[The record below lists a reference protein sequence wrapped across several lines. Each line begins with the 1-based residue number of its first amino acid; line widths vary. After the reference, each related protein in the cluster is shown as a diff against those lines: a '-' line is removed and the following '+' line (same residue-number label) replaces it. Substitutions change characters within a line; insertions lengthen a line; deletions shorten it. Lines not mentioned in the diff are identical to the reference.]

1 MDQPMKMHF
10 FPLAGLMA
18 MILVVPPVEAESA
31 TSAKVAEKDFGRLSA
46 DGMSAFEDIH
56 LARMAIFDGHTD
68 EAAKLVAD
76 AKTSLAKAKADG
88 AAFSKAESAL
98 RMPADGPAGRGNDAT
113 PIMWIPI
120 DSRIDAGETF
130 QPTAERAAA
139 VITAKKHLM
148 KGEGAKALQVVTV
161 AALDMDYTL
170 ALAPLDKSVADIDD
184 AAKLI
189 AARDFYGASQA
200 IRHAEAGIRF
210 DEIDDIAN
218 VRGGSVP
225 GNAK

>member
-1 MDQPMKMHF
+1 
-10 FPLAGLMA
+10 
-18 MILVVPPVEAESA
+18 
-31 TSAKVAEKDFGRLSA
+31 
-46 DGMSAFEDIH
+46 
-56 LARMAIFDGHTD
+56 
-68 EAAKLVAD
+68 
-76 AKTSLAKAKADG
+76 
-88 AAFSKAESAL
+88 
-98 RMPADGPAGRGNDAT
+98 
-113 PIMWIPI
+113 
-120 DSRIDAGETF
+120 
-130 QPTAERAAA
+130 
-139 VITAKKHLM
+139 M

-200 IRHAEAGIRF
+200 LRHAEAGIRF